1 MKLIILSKKEEEF
14 QMNIKITSDST
25 CDLSAALIRQYDIGI
40 APLIVVK
47 DGKHYHDGVDIVP
60 GDIFAHVDAGG
71 SLCSTAA
78 VNMEEYRDIF
88 ALYAEKYDAVVH
100 INIGSGFS
108 SCYQNACLAAENFNN
123 VYVIDSQNLSTGQG
137 HVVLEA
143 CRMAEECTD
152 IEAMCQQLRELTT
165 RVEASFLLSRLDYM
179 VKGGRCSAV
188 SALGANL
195 LKLRPCIEVRDGK
208 MRVCKKYRG
217 NFDKCLAE
225 YTHDRLGNRDDIIR
239 DRLFITYT
247 PVSDEVLSAVK
258 GAVGECEPFQQV
270 YQTTAGC
277 TVSCHCGPGTLGVL
291 FIRNK

>member
-1 MKLIILSKKEEEF
+1 
-14 QMNIKITSDST
+14 MNIKITSDST
-25 CDLSAALIRQYDIGI
+25 CDLSAELIERYDIGI
-40 APLIVVK
+40 VPLVVVK
-47 DGKHYHDGVDIVP
+47 DETHYHDGVDIIP

-71 SLCSTAA
+71 GLCSTAA

-88 ALYAEKYDAVVH
+88 APYAEKYDAVVH

-143 CRMAEECTD
+143 CRLAENCTD
-152 IEAMCQQLRELTT
+152 MDAMCAQLRELTG
-165 RVEASFLLSRLDYM
+165 RVETSFLLSRLDYM

-188 SALGANL
+188 AALGANL
-195 LKLRPCIEVRDGK
+195 LKLKPCIEVRDGK

-225 YTHDRLGNRDDIIR
+225 YTRDRLKGRDDIIR

-247 PVSDEVLSAVK
+247 PVSDEVLSAVRN
-258 GAVGECEPFQQV
+258 AVSECEPFQEV

>member
-1 MKLIILSKKEEEF
+1 MK
-14 QMNIKITSDST
+14 IKILSDST
-25 CDLSAALIRQYDIGI
+25 CDLSEELIRQYDIGI
-40 APLIVVK
+40 VPLIVVK
-47 DGKHYHDGVDIVP
+47 DEVNYHDGVDIVP

-71 SLCSTAA
+71 NLCSTAA

-88 ALYAEKYDAVVH
+88 ALYAQQYDAVVH

-143 CRMAEECTD
+143 CRMAQTCTD
-152 IEAMCQQLRELTT
+152 IEAMCRQLRELTT

-188 SALGANL
+188 AALGVNL
-195 LKLRPCIEVRDGK
+195 LKLKPCIEVRDGK

-217 NFDKCLAE
+217 SYDKCLAE
-225 YTHDRLGNRDDIIR
+225 YTRDRLKGREDIIR

-247 PVSDEVLSAVK
+247 PVSDAELSAVQN
-258 GAVGECEPFQQV
+258 AVSECEPFRQV

-291 FIRNK
+291 FIRNR